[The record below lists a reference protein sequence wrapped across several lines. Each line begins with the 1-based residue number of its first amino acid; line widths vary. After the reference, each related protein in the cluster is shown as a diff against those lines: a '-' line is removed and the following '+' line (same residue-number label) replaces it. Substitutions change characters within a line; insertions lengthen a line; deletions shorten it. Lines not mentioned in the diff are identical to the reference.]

1 MLEARLP
8 EDDPRVGDLH
18 DVITSDVQNTE
29 AQIETS
35 LSLLEEVLEGPRLRG
50 KLLIMMLQR
59 IRGLE
64 VNYFT
69 RRLDVTEEE
78 VIEQLDALESL
89 GLIESDVLDPNEPLG
104 SRIHHLNFDHPIVQR
119 LDPQM

>member
-18 DVITSDVQNTE
+18 DVIMSDVENTE

-35 LSLLEEVLEGPRLRG
+35 LSLLQEVLEGPRLRG
-50 KLLIMMLQR
+50 KLFIVMMQR

-64 VNYFT
+64 VGYFT
-69 RRLDVTEEE
+69 RRLDVTDDE

-89 GLIESDVLDPNEPLG
+89 GLIESETLG
-104 SRIHHLNFDHPIVQR
+104 MRENRIHHPNFEHPIVQR
-119 LDPQM
+119 LDPQP